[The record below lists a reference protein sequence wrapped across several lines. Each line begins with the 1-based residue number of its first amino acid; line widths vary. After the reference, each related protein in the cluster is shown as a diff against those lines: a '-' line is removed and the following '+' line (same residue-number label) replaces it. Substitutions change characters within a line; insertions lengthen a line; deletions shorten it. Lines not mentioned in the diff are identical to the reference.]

1 MSDAGGGAV
10 GQEEGDS
17 TVQHRCHI
25 TQHMCPKTCTA
36 NTQRDQQQPATNDS
50 GVDTHTN
57 SPFIKMKFYSIV
69 KQNSII
75 PVVLEAGP
83 VF

>member
-10 GQEEGDS
+10 GQEEDS

-36 NTQRDQQQPATNDS
+36 NTQRDTYM
-50 GVDTHTN
+50 HTKTSN
-57 SPFIKMKFYSIV
+57 SQKQITLVFIYISHQEGIIV
-69 KQNSII
+69 LKNRIALSR
-75 PVVLEAGP
+75 L
-83 VF
+83 F